1 MKGGLLVGWAAR
13 GMGRWKAV
21 LMEPPLA
28 QGLQRPRD
36 ETGVG
41 GGGGGVGRSPPW
53 ARPAL
58 GAP

>member
-13 GMGRWKAV
+13 GMGKWKAV

-36 ETGVG
+36 ETGGAG
-41 GGGGGVGRSPPW
+41 GGGEPTVGKASPGSTV
-53 ARPAL
+53 R
-58 GAP
+58 